1 MRVLGLSSGTSHDG
15 IDVALVAFAPAGE
28 VLDARLEHHGTVP
41 FEPGLREAIRAALPP
56 ARIGLDDVLRLD
68 VRLGEAFAEAAA
80 AASVT
85 GAELVCSHGQTVFHA
100 ATDGTLQIGQPAV
113 IAERTGLPVVADVR
127 VRDVAA
133 GGQGAPL
140 VAVLDLMLLRDRPDR
155 AGALNIGGIANLT
168 VAVPGAETAYD
179 IGPGNALL
187 DAAALA
193 LTGADRDHDG
203 ALAARGTVLPDLL
216 DRLLAEP
223 YYARPA
229 PKSTGKELFHAGYL
243 DGLYDGRDPVDVLA
257 TLTELT
263 AATIATD
270 VARHRLETV
279 VVSGGGVHN
288 RTLMRRISTRA
299 PGTAFLPSDVLGLP
313 ADAKEAVAFALIGW
327 LTWHGLPANV
337 PAATGARGA
346 RVLGAITPGA
356 DRLCLPAPLD
366 VRPAR
371 LRVTP

>member
-1 MRVLGLSSGTSHDG
+1 M
-15 IDVALVAFAPAGE
+15 
-28 VLDARLEHHGTVP
+28 LDARLERHATVP
-41 FEPGLREAIRAALPP
+41 FAPAPGGDPRRAA
-56 ARIGLDDVLRLD
+56 AGAVGLDEVLRLD
-68 VRLGEAFAEAAA
+68 VRLGSAFGEAAA
-80 AASVT
+80 WCPRPAAD
-85 GAELVCSHGQTVFHA
+85 LVCSHGQTVFHA

-140 VAVLDLMLLRDRPDR
+140 VAALDLMLLRDRPDR

-229 PKSTGKELFHAGYL
+229 PKTTGKELFHAGYL
-243 DGLYDGRDPVDVLA
+243 DGLGGEPPDVLA

-263 AATIATD
+263 AATIAAE
-270 VARHRLETV
+270 VGRHRLETV
-279 VVSGGGVHN
+279 IVSGGGLHN
-288 RTLMRRISTRA
+288 RTLMRRISARA

-366 VRPAR
+366 VRPVR
-371 LRVTP
+371 LRISP